1 METLSLDTVVIG
13 GGVVGLAVARALA
26 LRGQEVVLVERH
38 GHVGEETSSRN
49 SEVIHGGLYYQ
60 PGSLKARLCVAGR
73 DRLYDYCRARSIG
86 FRQCGK
92 WVVASRAEQQERLE
106 ALQANAAENGVAL
119 APVPDAELNSVPG
132 LRAVAALTSP
142 LTGIIDTHAYMLALV
157 GDVEAAG
164 GWLALRTPVERILTD
179 EQGHLLWLGGESPCR
194 VRCRRVVNA
203 AGLGA
208 VALASRWEG
217 MPSAPVPRQYLAKG
231 QYFMYSGRHPFDRLI
246 YPLPDEGGLGV
257 HLTLDLAGQARF
269 GPDVVWVEDE
279 DLSVSEQRR
288 PVFAEAIRQWW
299 PEVDESRLSPGYAG
313 LRPKLSG
320 PGEAAADF
328 VIQDSGVHGLEGVVH
343 LFGIES
349 PGLTASLAIAD
360 EVCARLLGSD
370 SGVV

>member
-1 METLSLDTVVIG
+1 METFSLDTVVIG

-26 LRGQEVVLVERH
+26 LRGEEVVLVERH

-49 SEVIHGGLYYQ
+49 SEVIHGGLYYR

-73 DRLYDYCRARSIG
+73 DRLYDYCRERSIP

-92 WVVASRAEQQERLE
+92 WVVATRAEQQGRLE
-106 ALQANAAENGVAL
+106 ALQANAAGNGVDL
-119 APVPDAELNSVPG
+119 EPVPNAQLASVSG
-132 LRAVAALTSP
+132 LRAVAALASP
-142 LTGIIDTHAYMLALV
+142 LTGIIDSHSYMQALV
-157 GDVEAAG
+157 GDIEAAG
-164 GWLALRTPVERILTD
+164 GWLALQTPVERILTD
-179 EQGHLLWLGGESPCR
+179 EQGHLLWLGGASPCR

-208 VALASRWEG
+208 VSLAARWEG
-217 MPSAPVPRQYLAKG
+217 MPGDPVPRQYLAKG
-231 QYFMYSGRHPFDRLI
+231 HYFTYSGRHPFDRLI

-257 HLTLDLAGQARF
+257 HLTLDLGGQARF

-279 DLSVSEQRR
+279 GLSVSEQLR
-288 PVFAEAIRQWW
+288 PAFAEAIRQWW

-320 PGEAAADF
+320 PGEAPADF
-328 VIQDSGVHGLEGVVH
+328 VIQDSRVHGLVGVVH

-360 EVCARLLGSD
+360 EVCSRLLGSERR
-370 SGVV
+370 

>member
-132 LRAVAALTSP
+132 LRAVAALASP
-142 LTGIIDTHAYMLALV
+142 LTGIIDTHAYMRALV

-320 PGEAAADF
+320 PGEAAVDF